1 MKLPD
6 AIAPY
11 ASLAKWLLIAA
22 LVAGV
27 YLFGRSDG
35 RDAQAK
41 HDSALIEKKNDAL
54 KAAALALWKAALR
67 FREISVVTDVAVAES
82 RAHQKLAAELARE
95 AGKDKTALV
104 ARIAELNAAAE
115 RERETCSQAEVQICG
130 SPLL

>member
-11 ASLAKWLLIAA
+11 ASLLKWALIVGLL
-22 LVAGV
+22 VGM
-27 YLFGRSDG
+27 YLFGRGDG
-35 RDAQAK
+35 REAQSRDDA
-41 HDSALIEKKNDAL
+41 ALIGQKNNDLQAC
-54 KAAALALWKAALR
+54 ALAHGKSALR
-67 FREISVVTDVAVAES
+67 FREISAVTDIAESES

-104 ARIAELNAAAE
+104 ATIAALNATAE
-115 RERETCSQAEVQICG
+115 RERETCSQAEMQICG